1 MSDERLLSPEMTN
14 DAIDCAA
21 PTEREPTVPPPPP
34 SRGTALSVLWWRES
48 DGDKEDEQKPE
59 TD

>member
-14 DAIDCAA
+14 DAIGCAA
-21 PTEREPTVPPPPP
+21 PTEREPAAPPPPP

-48 DGDKEDEQKPE
+48 GGDKEDEQKPE